1 MPLSAE
7 NQAAKDLLE
16 RRGVADPDLRLRS
29 ILAAERVTARG
40 CQRASHEAD
49 GNSLR
54 DISARLKRYNLA
66 DELVERIIGRKR
78 PRDGPPDSADPP
90 ASKAARVESQAAEK
104 PDAASTSAAPDS
116 DRDQAGAHLPPA
128 LAPAASSKGPSL
140 LCPSSLMRAVTCAT
154 TAARRMRP
162 AHLQVRVQTT
172 PPLR

>member
-40 CQRASHEAD
+40 CQRASDEAD

-54 DISARLKRYNLA
+54 DIWARLKRYNLT

-78 PRDGPPDSADPP
+78 PRDGPPDSAAAP
-90 ASKAARVESQAAEK
+90 ASKAARV
-104 PDAASTSAAPDS
+104 DS
-116 DRDQAGAHLPPA
+116 PSSPLPCNV
-128 LAPAASSKGPSL
+128 APAQQRVGG
-140 LCPSSLMRAVTCAT
+140 AVAVAAQQS
-154 TAARRMRP
+154 TARP
-162 AHLQVRVQTT
+162 AANAATGTGTFRFGPLTWLCDRRVC
-172 PPLR
+172 R

>member
-1 MPLSAE
+1 MPPLPALARPRAVAKVPFKLCTLAHPTHPCDASVVACFRSAIMPLSAE

-78 PRDGPPDSADPP
+78 PRDGPPDSAAAP
-90 ASKAARVESQAAEK
+90 ASKAARVDSPE
-104 PDAASTSAAPDS
+104 AASTSAARASTWP
-116 DRDQAGAHLPPA
+116 RRRPPR
-128 LAPAASSKGPSL
+128 SW
-140 LCPSSLMRAVTCAT
+140 
-154 TAARRMRP
+154 
-162 AHLQVRVQTT
+162 
-172 PPLR
+172 

>member
-49 GNSLR
+49 GNTLR
-54 DISARLKRYNLA
+54 DIWARLKRYNLT

-78 PRDGPPDSADPP
+78 PRDGPPDSAAAP
-90 ASKAARVESQAAEK
+90 ASKAARVDSPE
-104 PDAASTSAAPDS
+104 AASTSAAHAS
-116 DRDQAGAHLPPA
+116 DRISADGPSRRTCTVGADGTSGAAACPATGAHL
-128 LAPAASSKGPSL
+128 SL
-140 LCPSSLMRAVTCAT
+140 
-154 TAARRMRP
+154 
-162 AHLQVRVQTT
+162 
-172 PPLR
+172 